1 MSDSDHNLISDND
14 SDDYLDDE
22 AFFEVSFVF
31 LYLLCRKIQNM
42 LVSYLN

>member
-1 MSDSDHNLISDND
+1 MSNNDHILLSDND

-31 LYLLCRKIQNM
+31 IYLLCRKIQNM
-42 LVSYLN
+42 LVSYLK